1 MGNIEITSMDD
12 DMVYL
17 DDWYELLDSGYETDL
32 DSK

>member
-12 DMVYL
+12 DIDL
-17 DDWYELLDSGYETDL
+17 DDWYELLDLGYETDL

>member
-1 MGNIEITSMDD
+1 MSNIEITSMDD
-12 DMVYL
+12 DIDL